1 MTKVIYSNN
10 QNSDQ
15 KLTKNHGTLECSDCP
30 KDVKHEEVTWFSNGD
45 SRCSYHLEQ
54 WRQKVLHQRRPTTK
68 ENNVAKAT
76 EAKAEKESKRVAIE
90 DRAKEAGLS
99 SAEVSKLTA
108 LYKKDPKAARKQLR
122 RLEQS
127 DKKEAVTA

>member
-1 MTKVIYSNN
+1 MTKVIYSNK
-10 QNSDQ
+10 QNNDQ
-15 KLTKNHGTLECSDCP
+15 KLTKNHGSLSCTDCS
-30 KDVKHEEVTWFSNGD
+30 KEVKHELVTWFSNGD

-54 WRQKVLHQRRPTTK
+54 WRTKVLKQRRPTK
-68 ENNVAKAT
+68 ENNTVAKAT
-76 EAKAEKESKRVAIE
+76 EKTESKRVAIE

-122 RLEQS
+122 RLEQP